1 MGRILG
7 EKDLPFADRFKALG
21 IEIDC
26 TRWQEGIV
34 AFANTEKRT
43 KELIATID
51 EVISTNRLSRQA
63 ALVLRG
69 RMQFAKAQLWGRSA
83 KLCLNA
89 ITAHAFGFDGDVPSD
104 RTISFLK
111 AFRSHLVQ
119 ARPRLITAAWG
130 APLLLFTDASFSPE
144 EDAWPAGLGGV
155 LVDSNQAQLAAFSY
169 KLEKPDLEALGY
181 PPKKTV
187 IFEAELLALLVSFIL
202 LRGS

>member
-1 MGRILG
+1 M
-7 EKDLPFADRFKALG
+7 
-21 IEIDC
+21 
-26 TRWQEGIV
+26 
-34 AFANTEKRT
+34 
-43 KELIATID
+43 
-51 EVISTNRLSRQA
+51 RLSRQA

-119 ARPRLITAAWG
+119 ARPRLTTAAWG
-130 APLLLFTDASFSPE
+130 APLFLFTDASFSPE

-155 LVDSNQAQLAAFSY
+155 LVDSNGAQLAAFSY
-169 KLEKPDLEALGY
+169 KLEKP
-181 PPKKTV
+181 
-187 IFEAELLALLVSFIL
+187 
-202 LRGS
+202 